1 MSYEKALEEGQV
13 QSVNLKSIRNWIAAN
28 RSRIKAK
35 PNRSIFYAGRDYDL
49 EVIKDL
55 PLADRKEFMGT
66 PMWKVIERT
75 RKGLQ
80 DLKLPCEFDTVE
92 DVLKSI
98 KDHPKIWTRDRQLVP
113 YANAFEFFN
122 EIGGLTKLLPDAKS
136 VATECWEHLSEA
148 YASNATGDIRILD
161 GAADDY
167 GKLGKDKILLRKE
180 LESLLKNSKLSAAGK
195 AVLAK
200 KISKYGD
207 FFDRRYTELL
217 RVLMEDK
224 KRLKPR

>member
-1 MSYEKALEEGQV
+1 M
-13 QSVNLKSIRNWIAAN
+13 
-28 RSRIKAK
+28 
-35 PNRSIFYAGRDYDL
+35 
-49 EVIKDL
+49 
-55 PLADRKEFMGT
+55 
-66 PMWKVIERT
+66 
-75 RKGLQ
+75 
-80 DLKLPCEFDTVE
+80 
-92 DVLKSI
+92 
-98 KDHPKIWTRDRQLVP
+98 
-113 YANAFEFFN
+113 
-122 EIGGLTKLLPDAKS
+122 
-136 VATECWEHLSEA
+136 ATECWEHLSEA